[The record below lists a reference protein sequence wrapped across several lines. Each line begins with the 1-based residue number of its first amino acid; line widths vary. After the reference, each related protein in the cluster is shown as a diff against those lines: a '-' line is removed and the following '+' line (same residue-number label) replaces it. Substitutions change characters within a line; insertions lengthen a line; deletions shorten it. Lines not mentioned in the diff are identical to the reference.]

1 MSRESEFSLKK
12 NIAAIITV
20 RLNSSRLKKKA
31 LKKINNLISIQILIK
46 RLKKLNN
53 ISNIVLATAPHKNLF
68 ELQKICKKEKINFF
82 VGSEKNVLKR
92 IIQCATKF
100 KIDNVIRIT
109 GDDIFRDIVNLD
121 QAILSHKKNN
131 KDITIMKNI
140 PYGLD
145 SEIFNLDV
153 LKIIDKKHNKKC
165 DSSYLSWFIDR
176 RIFNVNNFD
185 CKYSNYENIIVSL
198 DYKIDLTIMRFIHK
212 NLGTYFTTEK
222 LIDFYNRNKKKFIS
236 FKTLRDTIE
245 RNFDKSHHPLKKDYK
260 LII

>member
-1 MSRESEFSLKK
+1 MKKKSYFSLKK

-20 RLNSSRLKKKA
+20 RLNSSRLKNKA

-53 ISNIVLATAPHKNLF
+53 ISNIILATAPHKNLF
-68 ELQKICKKEKINFF
+68 ELQKICEKEKINFF
-82 VGSEKNVLKR
+82 VGSEKKVLKR
-92 IIQCATKF
+92 IIRCAAKF
-100 KIDNVIRIT
+100 EIDSVIRVT

-121 QAILSHKKNN
+121 QAILSHEKSN

-145 SEIFNLDV
+145 SEIFNFDV
-153 LKIIDKKHNKKC
+153 LKIIDKKYKKKC

-176 RIFNVNNFD
+176 KVFNVNDFD
-185 CKYSNYENIIVSL
+185 CKYSNYDNIIASL
-198 DYKIDLTIMRFIHK
+198 DYKIDLTMMRFIHK

-222 LIDFYNRNKKKFIS
+222 LIDLYIKNKKKFVS
-236 FKTLRDTIE
+236 FKISREKIE
-245 RNFDKSHHPLKKDYK
+245 SKFDKSHHPSKKDYK

>member
-1 MSRESEFSLKK
+1 MIKKSKFYLKK
-12 NIAAIITV
+12 NIAAIITI
-20 RLNSSRLKKKA
+20 RLNSSRLKNKA

-53 ISNIVLATAPHKNLF
+53 ISNIVLATSPHKNLF
-68 ELQKICKKEKINFF
+68 ELRKICEKEKINFF
-82 VGSEKNVLKR
+82 IGSEKKVLKR
-92 IIQCATKF
+92 IIQCAVKF
-100 KIDNVIRIT
+100 KIDSVIRIT
-109 GDDIFRDIVNLD
+109 GDDIFRDIINLD
-121 QAILSHKKNN
+121 QAILSHEKSN
-131 KDITIMKNI
+131 KDITVMKNI
-140 PYGLD
+140 PFGLD

-176 RIFNVNNFD
+176 KIFNVNNFD
-185 CKYSNYENIIVSL
+185 CKYSNYSNIVVSL

-222 LIDFYNRNKKKFIS
+222 LINFYNKNKKKFIS
-236 FKTLRDTIE
+236 LKILREKIE
-245 RNFDKSHHPLKKDYK
+245 SKFDKSHHPSKKDYK

>member
-1 MSRESEFSLKK
+1 MIEKQEFSSKK
-12 NIAAIITV
+12 NIAVIITV

-53 ISNIVLATAPHKNLF
+53 ISNIILATSPHKNLY
-68 ELQKICKKEKINFF
+68 ELQKICEKEKINFF
-82 VGSEKNVLKR
+82 IGSEKKVLKR

-100 KIDNVIRIT
+100 KIDSVIRVT

-121 QAILSHKKNN
+121 QAILSHKKRN
-131 KDITIMKNI
+131 KDITVMKNI

-145 SEIFNLDV
+145 SEIFNLDI
-153 LKIIDKKHNKKC
+153 LKIIDKKHNKNC
-165 DSSYLSWFIDR
+165 DTSYLSWFIDR
-176 RIFNVNNFD
+176 RVFSVNNFD
-185 CKYSNYENIIVSL
+185 CKYSNCKNIIVTL

-212 NLGTYFTTEK
+212 NLGTYFTTDK

-236 FKTLRDTIE
+236 FKTLRDIIDK
-245 RNFDKSHHPLKKDYK
+245 NFNKSYHPSKKNYK
-260 LII
+260 LMV